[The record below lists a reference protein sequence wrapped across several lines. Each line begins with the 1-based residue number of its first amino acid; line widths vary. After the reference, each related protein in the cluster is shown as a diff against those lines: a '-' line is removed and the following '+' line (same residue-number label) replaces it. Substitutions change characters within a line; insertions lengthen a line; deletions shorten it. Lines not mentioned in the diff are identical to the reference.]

1 MINFVNRLVI
11 IIMIKAD
18 AGGVRDFSFLK
29 MTNFVEQLYGKE
41 SHYVTLRTLR
51 LNKQKKMS
59 RFTLRKRGLNDIF
72 LKFNVDDDAIT
83 CTPLTKKSKVL

>member
-29 MTNFVEQLYGKE
+29 NDQFRKIRPQLVTFHDKMDFISILTVNF
-41 SHYVTLRTLR
+41 RR
-51 LNKQKKMS
+51 
-59 RFTLRKRGLNDIF
+59 IF
-72 LKFNVDDDAIT
+72 F
-83 CTPLTKKSKVL
+83 